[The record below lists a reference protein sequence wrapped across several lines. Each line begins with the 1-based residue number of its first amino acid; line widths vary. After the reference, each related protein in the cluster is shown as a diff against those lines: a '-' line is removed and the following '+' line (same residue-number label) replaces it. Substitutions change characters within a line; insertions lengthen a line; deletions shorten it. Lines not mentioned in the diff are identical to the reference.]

1 MTDTMWPRDR
11 SAWPPRGIRR
21 PALRVTTLPGL
32 YPQFR
37 LIRAASVKRRRAAFS
52 LSGIYARF
60 PNLRI
65 SVTVTGYGS
74 PAMRNFMGLSD
85 HGPKTLVIVD
95 EIAADEQ
102 ALKSLT
108 DDVCATFGTYGLSL
122 PSIPHH
128 H

>member
-1 MTDTMWPRDR
+1 
-11 SAWPPRGIRR
+11 
-21 PALRVTTLPGL
+21 
-32 YPQFR
+32 
-37 LIRAASVKRRRAAFS
+37 
-52 LSGIYARF
+52 
-60 PNLRI
+60 
-65 SVTVTGYGS
+65 
-74 PAMRNFMGLSD
+74 MGLSD

-128 H
+128 HLGNYVPCQVLIKTFAEPDGRRRGRIQFIRPSGVLGYDHEWVS